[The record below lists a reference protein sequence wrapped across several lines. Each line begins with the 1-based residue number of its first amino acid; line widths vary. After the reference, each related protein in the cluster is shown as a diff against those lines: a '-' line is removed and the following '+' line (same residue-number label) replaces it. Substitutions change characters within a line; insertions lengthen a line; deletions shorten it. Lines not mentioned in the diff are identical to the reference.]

1 MEKISQII
9 FYRHHYFKKF
19 ISYFL
24 LNFIDNLDIND
35 VYYERINNIKNFDNN
50 KKLYKILKRNIF
62 DFKIGNKSHLNK
74 ILSKLNDNIKDQL
87 LREELEKY
95 FINKNIYKSFTRIE
109 LIDLYNLFVRF
120 GKINTGVFFRELA
133 LGKYFNEKNINFSK
147 IKNKEFNIFKK
158 MFFDDSQKDLNFYKY
173 IFNKDILIEA
183 PSNIKNSI
191 NNKIYKNKI
200 IVKFNVRN
208 ENSSDYFKECHISY
222 YNHQVISYMHNN
234 DIEFPKNISFYKL
247 DTSLKKLNKKFL
259 SSSKFTYFHSSK
271 YNDYL
276 FNGKLN
282 MVQTAIIDL
291 LKYKPKSIY
300 ILNTNLMTTKAR
312 LDGYRVIKE
321 SEVNQLRG
329 FVAHDPITQF
339 RFMENL
345 KDNKLIQFDDLLKNI
360 VKNGE
365 KSYIKKISELYG
377 Y

>member
-9 FYRHHYFKKF
+9 FYRHHYFKKL

-133 LGKYFNEKNINFSK
+133 IGKYLKEKNINFSK
-147 IKNKEFNIFKK
+147 IKNKELDIYKKIFL
-158 MFFDDSQKDLNFYKY
+158 DDRDNDPNFYKFIY
-173 IFNKDILIEA
+173 NKDILIEA
-183 PSNIKNSI
+183 PSNVKQNID
-191 NNKIYKNKI
+191 NNIYKNKI

-208 ENSSDYFKECHISY
+208 ENSSDYFRNCNVSY
-222 YNHQVISYMHNN
+222 YNHQVTSYMHDN
-234 DIEFPKNISFYKL
+234 DKDFPVNISFYKL

-259 SSSKFTYFHSSK
+259 LSSKFSFFNSNK
-271 YNDYL
+271 YNHYL
-276 FNGKLN
+276 INGKFN

-300 ILNTNLMTTKAR
+300 VLNANLMTTKAR
-312 LDGYRVIKE
+312 LGGYRVIKE

-339 RFMENL
+339 RFMEIL
-345 KDNKLIQFDDLLKNI
+345 KDNNLIEFDDLLKNI
-360 VKNGE
+360 VKKGE
-365 KSYIKKISELYG
+365 KSYIAKISELYG